1 MACAFARSACALL
14 ALVAG
19 APAWASDAAGDTAPW
34 RLELVVKSDALAI
47 DETRETTVVGF
58 ANLRLILDADRLFGW
73 TATQIRLESL
83 ATEGGKPNRRLETL
97 QGISNL
103 EVARNSIRVYG
114 ASIERRFGADGSIL
128 FGLYDLNSDFYSTE
142 ASGLL
147 IHPAFGIGSEL
158 GQTGLNGPSIFPN
171 LGLALR
177 GRVGLGGGVY
187 AQGAVLDAAPGET
200 SDAGRTWVHLSAR
213 EGALFVGE
221 VGWQA
226 TGDDAPTAPA
236 RWGLGLWTYSLDFPR
251 LEGDGRGRNAGA
263 YALVQL
269 PLVTGPRART
279 TAFLRA
285 GKANGALNPIETA
298 FDAGILVERPW
309 GERGP
314 AAITAGVA
322 SATPGSTYRRLL
334 EARGERTA
342 PHETTLEVGARW
354 LPAMGFVVQPLL
366 QHVHAAG
373 ARAGRNATIVGLR
386 LEWSGGLPAA
396 PATPSA
402 PAP

>member
-1 MACAFARSACALL
+1 MARALARSACALL

-19 APAWASDAAGDTAPW
+19 AAAWGAEAEGDGAPW
-34 RLELVVKSDALAI
+34 RLELVVKSDLLAI
-47 DETRETTVVGF
+47 DETRENTAVGL
-58 ANLRLILDADRLFGW
+58 ANLRLVLDADRLFGW
-73 TATQIRLESL
+73 TGTQIRLESL
-83 ATEGGKPNRRLETL
+83 ATEGGKPNRRLGTL

-103 EVARNSIRVYG
+103 EVARNSIRLYG
-114 ASIERRFGADGSIL
+114 ASIERRFDADGSIL

-158 GQTGLNGPSIFPN
+158 GQSGLNGPSIFPN

-177 GRVGLGGGVY
+177 GRAGLGGGLY
-187 AQGAVLDAAPGET
+187 AQGAMLDAVPGET

-213 EGALFVGE
+213 NGALFVGE

-226 TGDDAPTAPA
+226 TGDDAPAAPA
-236 RWGLGLWTYSLDFPR
+236 RWGLGLWTYSLDFQR
-251 LEGDGRGRNAGA
+251 LEGAGSGRNAGA
-263 YALVQL
+263 YALVQV
-269 PLVTGPRART
+269 PLIAGPRART
-279 TAFLRA
+279 TAFLRT
-285 GKANGALNPIETA
+285 GVANGALNPIETA

-309 GERGP
+309 GDSGP
-314 AAITAGVA
+314 AALTAGVA

-342 PHETTLEVGARW
+342 PHETTVEVGARW
-354 LPAMGFVVQPLL
+354 LPFTGLVVQPLL
-366 QHVHAAG
+366 QHVQAAG

-386 LEWSGGLPAA
+386 LEWSGATPAA
-396 PATPSA
+396 R
-402 PAP
+402 